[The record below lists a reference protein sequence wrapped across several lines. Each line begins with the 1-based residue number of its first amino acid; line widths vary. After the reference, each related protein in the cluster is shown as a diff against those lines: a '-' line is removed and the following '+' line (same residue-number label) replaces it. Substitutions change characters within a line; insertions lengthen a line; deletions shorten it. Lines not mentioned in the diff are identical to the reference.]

1 MFFNAGQTESA
12 LGATVP
18 EKAPAEQNRNLS
30 KDQFGKA
37 GGNPTEGE
45 SPMEGGAGAGAGEAG
60 AAGAGAAGG
69 AEAAE
74 LLPLLLV

>member
-1 MFFNAGQTESA
+1 MFFDAGQTESA

-18 EKAPAEQNRNLS
+18 PKAPASGQNRNLS
-30 KDQFGKA
+30 KDQFGKT
-37 GGNPTEGE
+37 GGSNPTEGE
-45 SPMEGGAGAGAGEAG
+45 SPMEGAAGAGAGEAG
-60 AAGAGAAGG
+60 AAGAAGG

>member
-1 MFFNAGQTESA
+1 MFFDAGKTEAA
-12 LGATVP
+12 LGAVVP
-18 EKAPAEQNRNLS
+18 PKAPASQNRNLS
-30 KDQFGKA
+30 KDQFGGKSG

-45 SPMEGGAGAGAGEAG
+45 APMEGAAGAGEAG
-60 AAGAGAAGG
+60 AAGAAGG

>member
-1 MFFNAGQTESA
+1 MFFDAGKTESA
-12 LGATVP
+12 LGAVVP
-18 EKAPAEQNRNLS
+18 PKAPASDQNRNLS

-37 GGNPTEGE
+37 GNPTEGE
-45 SPMEGGAGAGAGEAG
+45 APMEGAAGAGAGEAG
-60 AAGAGAAGG
+60 AAGAAGG

>member
-1 MFFNAGQTESA
+1 MFFDVDKAESA

-18 EKAPAEQNRNLS
+18 PKAPGGNSGQNRNLS
-30 KDQFGKA
+30 KDQFGGKGGAEA
-37 GGNPTEGE
+37 GEGE
-45 SPMEGGAGAGAGEAG
+45 AAGAGEAVGG
-60 AAGAGAAGG
+60 AGAAGAAGG